1 MIFQK
6 KEKAMNFNQPAAI
19 SQFTHTEIFEG
30 DLYPFAYFSLTLYI
44 FTWREKTEKRRRLFL
59 ERETK
64 DSNNQKIRDNFV
76 HFASDR
82 TSLAR
87 KLGLLSPLPPFL
99 CTLFMPRSICFLI
112 FFQMLLCFSHFI
124 FSVVIAACMCFYV
137 LCYLDVRERECICL
151 RKVCE

>member
-19 SQFTHTEIFEG
+19 SQFTHINCTEIFEG

-87 KLGLLSPLPPFL
+87 KLELLSPLPPVPL
-99 CTLFMPRSICFLI
+99 YVVHALKH
-112 FFQMLLCFSHFI
+112 LLSDI
-124 FSVVIAACMCFYV
+124 FSNVVVFFSFY
-137 LCYLDVRERECICL
+137 I
-151 RKVCE
+151 